1 MRLVERTRNITFQTV
16 EKFLPLILLLW
27 VKLLTDVTR
36 KTVGVRIRL
45 LTLEGKKQQFQ
56 CSS

>member
-45 LTLEGKKQQFQ
+45 LTLEGKKQ
-56 CSS
+56 